1 MRGTS
6 RAGRVARGDQA
17 PLCRTHRTGLG
28 LGKALLAAVTD
39 AAASLGH
46 GALCLDT
53 LLFMAKARA
62 LYLAAGFRPIPPY
75 YDSPVPGTV
84 FLGKALP

>member
-1 MRGTS
+1 MTN
-6 RAGRVARGDQA
+6 
-17 PLCRTHRTGLG
+17 
-28 LGKALLAAVTD
+28 
-39 AAASLGH
+39 AAASPGH

-53 LLFMAKARA
+53 LPFMAEARA